1 MATSTE
7 QSQRLDLTDESQ
19 NPRWSLSCF
28 INNNRRALIAFLV
41 LTALML
47 VFLIASPQVFLTPL
61 IYIAISRTLPMFI
74 ILAAALVFVI
84 ASGEIDLSFGSIVGL
99 AGWAFALTL
108 EAGLSPYLGVLFAV
122 IAGALAGF
130 INGLIVTRLGLSS
143 LLSTLGMSF
152 LIRGLINVGTQGEG
166 TPVTFLRD
174 TPFYNTF
181 IGSIGGFPVHMLWA
195 LGFVV
200 VSLLLFNYHK
210 FGARIS
216 CVGDNLESSRE
227 MGINV
232 ATIKTLAFVYV
243 GIASAI
249 VAIHLTLTNQIF
261 YPNSGEG
268 LLMVVL
274 AAVFVGGMPGW
285 GGIGTIMGAT
295 LGACIVGVIT
305 SGIVAAGIPHLFTE
319 FFYGLIIIFALMGH
333 KLNEP
338 RYRY

>member
-1 MATSTE
+1 MATSE
-7 QSQRLDLTDESQ
+7 ERSQHLDLADESRG
-19 NPRWSLSCF
+19 PRRGISSF
-28 INNNRRALIAFLV
+28 VDKNRRALSAFLV
-41 LTALML
+41 LTVLML
-47 VFLIASPQVFLTPL
+47 VFLIASPEVFLNPL

-74 ILAAALVFVI
+74 ILAAAMVFVV

-99 AGWAFALTL
+99 AAWAFALTL
-108 EAGLSPYLGVLFAV
+108 EAGLSPYLGVFFAV
-122 IAGALAGF
+122 IVGAFAGF

-143 LLSTLGMSF
+143 LVSTLGMGF

-166 TPVTFLRD
+166 TPVTYLRG

-181 IGSIGGFPVHMLWA
+181 IGNIRGFPVHMLWA
-195 LGFVV
+195 LGFVALSV
-200 VSLLLFNYHK
+200 LLFNYHT

-249 VAIHLTLTNQIF
+249 VAIQATLTNQIF
-261 YPNSGEG
+261 YPATGEG
-268 LLMVVL
+268 FLLIVL
-274 AAVFVGGMPGW
+274 AAVFVGGTPGW
-285 GGIGTIMGAT
+285 GGVGTIMGAA

-305 SGIVAAGIPHLFTE
+305 SGIVAAGVSHLFTE
-319 FFYGLIIIFALMGH
+319 FFYGLIMILALVGH